1 MKTFHLGKKSRKK
14 QPTNFYQYK
23 IESEIA
29 ALQRSYGQLNRKM
42 EEMHLENI
50 QSDELLLKYLRR
62 GG

>member
-1 MKTFHLGKKSRKK
+1 VKTSHFGKKSRKN
-14 QPTNFYQYK
+14 QPINFYQYK

-29 ALQRSYGQLNRKM
+29 ALQRSYNELNRKM

-50 QSDELLLKYLRR
+50 QSDELLLRYLRR